1 MLEAYAGRNLL
12 QFFYRNAAAV
22 GRSNERA
29 HARASYE
36 TNRNIFRFEYFENAD
51 VRDAAGETAAQR
63 DPKMRRSL
71 PRLAVG
77 GLPRKAAPEG
87 LYGANDFAKTL
98 HRNPKSSPATCPN

>member
-1 MLEAYAGRNLL
+1 MLEAYAGRYLL